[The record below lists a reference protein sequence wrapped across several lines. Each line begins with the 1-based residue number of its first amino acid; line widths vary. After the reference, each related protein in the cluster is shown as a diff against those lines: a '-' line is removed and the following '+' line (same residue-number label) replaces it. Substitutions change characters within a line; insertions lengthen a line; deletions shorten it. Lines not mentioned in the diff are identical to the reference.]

1 MPDDSAHRI
10 NGHSHDALSWY
21 GKRGYLR
28 ALCAGDKQTWDAFVA
43 AAAPLVAAVARRALA
58 ANKLG
63 NDLLPDAVQHVF
75 ACLSANG
82 FRLLKDYD
90 PARATIAS
98 WLAVT
103 SWSSTANLV
112 RNSDM
117 PHAASLSSAS
127 PPPAPGR
134 SPEPRYP
141 GAD

>member
-10 NGHSHDALSWY
+10 NGYSHDALYWY
-21 GKRGYLR
+21 ERRGYLR
-28 ALCAGDKQTWDAFVA
+28 ALCAGDKQTWDAFVV
-43 AAAPLVAAVARRALA
+43 AAAPLVAAVARRVLA

-75 ACLSANG
+75 VRLSANG
-82 FRLLKDYD
+82 LQLLKDYD

-103 SWSSTANLV
+103 SWSSTAAFV

-117 PHAASLSSAS
+117 PRAANPPFSS

-134 SPEPRYP
+134 SPGPRCP